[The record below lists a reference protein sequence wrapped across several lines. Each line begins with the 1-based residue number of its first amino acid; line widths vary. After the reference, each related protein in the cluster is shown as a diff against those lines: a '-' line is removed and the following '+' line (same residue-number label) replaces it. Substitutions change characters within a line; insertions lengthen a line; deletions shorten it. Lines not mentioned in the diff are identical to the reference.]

1 MSSCPLQACD
11 GGDDTAA
18 AFAALCEPQHLR
30 GQLALARRP
39 ASAEATAARQS
50 VSLQAAQQTFT
61 AGLQAA
67 AAFMA
72 QAVQPATAAAR
83 ERHAAEL
90 QRWLAARHCSLT
102 TCSPE
107 ALLAYVTM
115 HWLPKHTGSE
125 LSTGERVAAPSS
137 LANMLSHLSSHFE
150 HIEGRNGAHQLLNGV
165 QHGNPVRSSCI
176 AELRQGYCNAMRNKG
191 VCQGAAVPVSFEQA
205 SQLLAA
211 LATALRES
219 EPGTLLAALLAR
231 DGFLVSLLWHTALR
245 GDNAARLRDVD
256 FITPDGEPACS
267 QLWSASR
274 SGGELEPDRLY
285 FFRPDGTKSQR
296 AANIGRVPIKVLVE
310 CEQQL
315 CCAWWLQQCGLEYA
329 AFAMKPLQGFLTRPL
344 QRNRRAFA
352 DKPMSSSS
360 INQMLKARQQQF
372 NIAGELTPHGFR
384 RGRLQQMASIGVSV
398 ADITQHALNKT
409 ESIIQQRYLNLDAHR
424 NNLKRAR
431 H

>member
-205 SQLLAA
+205 SQLRRRRGGVGRAPAQQRSEVQRRGQRAGELQTSRIANCVVEKPFQRGGWVGKAVKASPLPNSSDGCQQRVRRCSHSCAA
-211 LATALRES
+211 LA
-219 EPGTLLAALLAR
+219 
-231 DGFLVSLLWHTALR
+231 
-245 GDNAARLRDVD
+245 
-256 FITPDGEPACS
+256 
-267 QLWSASR
+267 
-274 SGGELEPDRLY
+274 
-285 FFRPDGTKSQR
+285 
-296 AANIGRVPIKVLVE
+296 
-310 CEQQL
+310 
-315 CCAWWLQQCGLEYA
+315 
-329 AFAMKPLQGFLTRPL
+329 LT
-344 QRNRRAFA
+344 F
-352 DKPMSSSS
+352 
-360 INQMLKARQQQF
+360 
-372 NIAGELTPHGFR
+372 
-384 RGRLQQMASIGVSV
+384 
-398 ADITQHALNKT
+398 
-409 ESIIQQRYLNLDAHR
+409 
-424 NNLKRAR
+424 RAR
-431 H
+431 C